1 MFRPSQ
7 QPTAAN
13 RARLW
18 LLAAFAMSG
27 LLAFSWLARLPSIKA
42 GLGLSTVDL
51 GIVLLVG
58 SVGALATVVSAG
70 PLMTR
75 WGTERLFIVATLLMA
90 VGSTVMG
97 VATGAAS
104 MWLLVLGII
113 VQGMGGALINV
124 TANVESA
131 RVERALGR
139 TVIPQFHAV
148 FSAGAVTGSGLGAL
162 CSALGIGVAPQFAVV
177 AALGVLLRLAA
188 LAGGMVLPQRADE
201 QVATTSPRRS
211 SLAAWREPRTL
222 MIGTLTFAT
231 VVAEGAAN
239 NWLSVALVDGFAQS
253 ESVGG
258 LVLAVMIGSMMLVR
272 VFGATMIDRLGRVL
286 TMRISLSVTA
296 GGLLLFGLAP
306 SLPLAVVGA
315 SAWGLGTALIFPIA
329 VGAASDHP
337 LLAPGRVAV
346 LSAIT
351 TVGALVAPPLL
362 GIAAGSLGVRH
373 ALLIVAVVTLVGLVT
388 ASSVEPLAGRRKPDE
403 AVGRDAV
410 PSVPAPG
417 AA

>member
-1 MFRPSQ
+1 
-7 QPTAAN
+7 
-13 RARLW
+13 
-18 LLAAFAMSG
+18 MSG
-27 LLAFSWLARLPSIKA
+27 LLAFSWLARIPSIKE

-58 SVGALATVVSAG
+58 SIGALVTVVSAG

-75 WGTERLFIVATLLMA
+75 WGTERLFVAATLLMA

-97 VATGAAS
+97 VATAATS
-104 MWLLVLGII
+104 LWLLVLGII
-113 VQGMGGALINV
+113 VQGMGGALVNV
-124 TANVESA
+124 SANVESA

-139 TVIPQFHAV
+139 TVIPQFHAI
-148 FSAGAVTGSGLGAL
+148 FSAGAVAGSGLGAL

-177 AALGVLLRLAA
+177 AALGVVLRLAA

-201 QVATTSPRRS
+201 QVAATSPRRS

-222 MIGTLTFAT
+222 MIGTLVFAT

-239 NWLSVALVDGFAQS
+239 NWLSVALVDGFAQT

-258 LVLAVMIGSMMLVR
+258 VVLAVMIGSMMLVR
-272 VFGATMIDRLGRVL
+272 VFGATMIDRFGRVL

-306 SLPLAVVGA
+306 GLPLAIVGA
-315 SAWGLGTALIFPIA
+315 SAWGLGTALVFPIA

-373 ALLIVAVVTLVGLVT
+373 ALLLVAVVALLGLVT
-388 ASSVEPLAGRRKPDE
+388 ASSVEPLAGRRERDD